1 MNFLVANL
9 DKILEILHRA
19 DKNTRPTLCFLSP
32 PLRVLSH
39 NFTILEEKN
48 FFKKNNYE
56 QNSNSCRP

>member
-1 MNFLVANL
+1 MQIYYVVRLYFHFANL

-39 NFTILEEKN
+39 NFTILEEKI
-48 FFKKNNYE
+48 
-56 QNSNSCRP
+56 